1 MFTDTHMAST
11 TSASMGGRRLAGD
24 PSLRDIILVDQLPS
38 VTLLLRVRGNS
49 PTELDALERRREF
62 DRRVTDLVAKAI
74 GEGDLRDDLDPALVT
89 RLIFG
94 TVNSLIEWYRPEH
107 GATAREVGDALVELT
122 VHGLDRR

>member
-1 MFTDTHMAST
+1 VLDAE
-11 TSASMGGRRLAGD
+11 
-24 PSLRDIILVDQLPS
+24 LPS